1 MGKFFAG
8 WQQNFISENQASAA
22 PGRIRESY
30 WPTRLFGP
38 TSNNRLAAGFGPFLP
53 ALVNF

>member
-8 WQQNFISENQASAA
+8 LQQNFISENQASAA

-30 WPTRLFGP
+30 WPTRLFG
-38 TSNNRLAAGFGPFLP
+38 LHF
-53 ALVNF
+53 